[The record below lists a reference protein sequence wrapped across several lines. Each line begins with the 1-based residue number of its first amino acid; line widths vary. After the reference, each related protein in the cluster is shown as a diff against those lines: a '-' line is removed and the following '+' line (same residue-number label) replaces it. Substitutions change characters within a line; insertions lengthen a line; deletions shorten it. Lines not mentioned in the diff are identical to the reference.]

1 MRPLLIA
8 CIVSLAVS
16 FPSRA
21 ADPPLVVHEWGTFTT
36 IHDEA
41 GEPLG
46 GVNSEDEPLPKFVHD
61 LAWDWTVGSAAD
73 QYQNHMR
80 KGYPQCH
87 PEVTMRLETPVI
99 YFHTN
104 GSNVRSADLE
114 VQFRGGYLT
123 QFYPDAEA
131 GKIEHHI
138 SGSTLS
144 HLSWHDVKLGGDEGG
159 PDTPCHVWTAPR
171 AVDAAN
177 VSVATQNREGRHDAP
192 KVESE
197 RFLFYRGV
205 GHIDAPLRL
214 PHETST
220 VEVRGHLD
228 PAITEVTHLD
238 IPRVWFC
245 QFKDGGHCAYREL
258 GPMTVTSDSRT
269 ALASTPLDFRGE
281 DFTAE
286 HLESLTKSMRAA
298 LIEDGLFAD
307 EADALLSTWKLSY
320 FQSAGT
326 RLFFIVP
333 HDWTNHYLP
342 MTVAPAAGVAVQ
354 VKRVMVGRIDLVTP
368 HHRELLRR
376 IASDPDVRG
385 HDAELWKVYDQLGR
399 FRNALVLDEQKRR
412 PSASMEMFIGE
423 HGLEGLR

>member
-1 MRPLLIA
+1 MRSILIA
-8 CIVSLAVS
+8 LIVSLAVS
-16 FPSRA
+16 IPSRA
-21 ADPPLVVHEWGTFTT
+21 ADSPLVVHEWGTFTT
-36 IHDEA
+36 IHDES
-41 GEPLG
+41 GQPLG

-99 YFHTN
+99 YFHAN
-104 GSNVRSADLE
+104 SPDVRSASVE

-123 QFYPDAEA
+123 QFYPDAET

-138 SGSTLS
+138 NSSTLS
-144 HLSWHDVKLGGDEGG
+144 HLSWHDVKLGGEEGG
-159 PDTPCHVWTAPR
+159 PATPHHVWTAPR

-177 VSVATQNREGRHDAP
+177 VSVTTQNREGRKDAP

-205 GHIDAPLRL
+205 AHIDAPLRL
-214 PHETST
+214 RHETST
-220 VEVRGHLD
+220 VEILGHLD
-228 PAITEVTHLD
+228 PTITEVTHLD

-269 ALASTPLDFRGE
+269 VLASTPLDFSGE

-333 HDWTNHYLP
+333 HEWTNHYLP
-342 MTVAPAAGVAVQ
+342 MTVTPTAQ
-354 VKRVMVGRIDLVTP
+354 IKRVMVGRIDLVTP
-368 HHRELLRR
+368 HHRELLQK
-376 IASDPDVRG
+376 IASDPDVRQ

-399 FRNALVLDEQKRR
+399 FRNALVLDEERRR
-412 PSASMEMFIGE
+412 PSQSMAKFINE